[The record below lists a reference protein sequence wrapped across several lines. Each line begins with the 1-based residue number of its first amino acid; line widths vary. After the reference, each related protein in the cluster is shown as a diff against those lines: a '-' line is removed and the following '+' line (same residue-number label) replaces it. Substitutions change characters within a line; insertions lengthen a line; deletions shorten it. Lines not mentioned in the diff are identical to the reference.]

1 MTNDAGS
8 IIRAAVRDA
17 VRAEGERQSLYD
29 VDGDEWR
36 VVDALADAALAAIA
50 PFMDALR
57 DGSSRGYNRA
67 AAKGA
72 APVRT
77 ESAALL
83 SPLTTADEAGIAKE
97 NR

>member
-1 MTNDAGS
+1 MTDPTE
-8 IIRAAVRDA
+8 IMRRAVRDA
-17 VRAEGERQSLYD
+17 VRAEARQMNATAHTPEAACD
-29 VDGDEWR
+29 R
-36 VVDALADAALAAIA
+36 LADAALAAIA

-57 DGSSRGYNRA
+57 AGSSVGYNRA

-83 SPLTTADEAGIAKE
+83 SPLTTADEAGIPE
-97 NR
+97 RDR